1 MLLLDHLHPHSL
13 TILCIPRPTYSD
25 VLIHISLQVRAVE
38 DDEIPT
44 NQYGNIEV
52 IRGDTSQVPKGAVW
66 VDERMA
72 FKVGATYPTTNN
84 TFALLFS

>member
-1 MLLLDHLHPHSL
+1 MTTVGTPTISHSNF
-13 TILCIPRPTYSD
+13 S
-25 VLIHISLQVRAVE
+25 ISLQARAVE

-72 FKVGATYPTTNN
+72 FKVG
-84 TFALLFS
+84 

>member
-1 MLLLDHLHPHSL
+1 MTTMCTPPSL
-13 TILCIPRPTYSD
+13 TLSHSCSH
-25 VLIHISLQVRAVE
+25 VSLQARAVE

-72 FKVGATYPTTNN
+72 FKVGCCPCGRVSL
-84 TFALLFS
+84 ALL